1 MANELF
7 MYRTPKVIIQ
17 LNWPIYILIESKRYS
32 FILGGFILPQTFE
45 WQYITIYKIDDSNKN
60 YY

>member
-1 MANELF
+1 

-17 LNWPIYILIESKRYS
+17 LNWPFYILVDKKV
-32 FILGGFILPQTFE
+32 FIYFGGFILPQTFE
-45 WQYITIYKIDDSNKN
+45 WQYITIYKIDDNNKN